1 MEKKLKRK
9 FSKSFKYLKKRIYQ
23 FFIPYSKQ
31 KNILFI
37 VGCQRSGTTL
47 LIRIFE
53 NDLNTNVY
61 NEFSKLSGK
70 YSTSKLRLNP
80 LHIVEKTIKKD
91 RAPFTILKP
100 LVESQNTL
108 KLLNHFKNGKALWV
122 YRHYK
127 DVAASDLKQFGL
139 KNGIRNLRIIN
150 NNTDNWRSENVSDEE
165 RQIILRYFSKD
176 MNPYDAAVLFWFLR
190 NNLFF
195 RLGLDINQR
204 VLLCKY
210 QYLVKFPGRVI
221 RDIYKKS
228 EQNFPGD
235 KIYKEIHTG
244 SIKKGKNIPLSP
256 EIEKLAQDLLN
267 RLDKVFNEKN
277 PSFIEELTPS

>member
-1 MEKKLKRK
+1 
-9 FSKSFKYLKKRIYQ
+9 LKKRLYQ

-70 YSTSKLRLNP
+70 YSTGKLRLNP
-80 LHIVEKTIKKD
+80 LHIVEKDIKKD

-108 KLLNHFKNGKALWV
+108 ELLNHFKNGKALWV
-122 YRHYK
+122 YRNYK

-139 KNGIRNLRIIN
+139 KNGIRNLRPIVN
-150 NNTDNWRSENVSDEE
+150 NNKDNWRSEKVSVEE
-165 RQIILRYFSKD
+165 RKIILRYFSED
-176 MNPYDAAVLFWFLR
+176 MNPYDAAVLFWYLR

-195 RLGLDINQR
+195 RLGLDKNPRI
-204 VLLCKY
+204 LLCKY

-221 RDIYKKS
+221 RDIYQKS
-228 EQNFPGD
+228 KQKFPRE
-235 KIYKEIHTG
+235 KIYKEIHTN
-244 SIKKGKNIPLSP
+244 SIKKGKKIPISP
-256 EIEKLAQDLLN
+256 EIEKLAQGLQN
-267 RLDKVFNEKN
+267 RLDIVFYDKN
-277 PSFIEELTPS
+277 PSFKKV